1 MQFIASSIE
10 NTFWYQEPVTEEL
23 MATYPQMSRD
33 KTILIVED
41 DDQIGT
47 ILVETLKQETQYYPI
62 LVSDAWQALE
72 AVHNTRPCLL
82 ITDYCLPSMN
92 GLELHDRLSAEQA
105 YANIPTILMSAFL
118 PPAQEIRQRNLVA
131 ISKPFE
137 LDEFLDKIDLL
148 LAC

>member
-1 MQFIASSIE
+1 MQYITNSIG
-10 NTFWYQEPVTEEL
+10 NTSQYQEPVTEEL

-47 ILVETLKQETQYYPI
+47 ILVETLKQETQYCPI
-62 LVSDAWQALE
+62 LVNDGWQALD
-72 AVHNTRPCLL
+72 AVHNIKPCLL

-118 PPAQEIRQRNLVA
+118 PSAQEIRQRNLVA

-148 LAC
+148 LTC